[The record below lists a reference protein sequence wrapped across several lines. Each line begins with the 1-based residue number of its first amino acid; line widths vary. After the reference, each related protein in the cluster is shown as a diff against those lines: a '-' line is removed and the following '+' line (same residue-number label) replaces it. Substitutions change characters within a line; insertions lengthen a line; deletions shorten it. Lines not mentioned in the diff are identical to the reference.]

1 MAFREG
7 PAHTKLMT
15 AVPNGKPRHWWRLSY
30 ESRLFVA
37 AIVTGSPG
45 LLVAELLLW
54 HSGYSSQTKITITA
68 LLLVTWIITAV
79 TLRNSIV
86 RPLQT
91 TTNMV
96 AALREEDFSFRARG
110 ATRDDALGELV
121 LEINL
126 LSDTLQTRRV
136 ESLEAVALLKKV
148 VMEIDVAV
156 FTFDPHRHLKIVN
169 RAGEQLLATSAERLL
184 GKTAHDLHLEPLL
197 RADIKHPVFMRF
209 AGKEGRWAIRY
220 TTFRENGIPH
230 ELLIISDLSRAL
242 REEERLAW
250 QRLIRVLGHELN
262 NSLAPIKSIAGTLRV
277 LASREQ
283 LGPEWQVDMRKGLE
297 VIETRADALSR
308 FMQAYTKLAKLPA
321 PTMKRVE
328 LPRLI
333 QRVASMESRVPVKV
347 ESGADVAV
355 DADADQLEQLLINI
369 IRNAADASLDGSLRE
384 HGPVEVSWQVED
396 SIVEIAIRDEG
407 PGLLNNTN
415 LFVPFF
421 TTKAGGSGIGLVLSR
436 QIAESHGGSVTLANR
451 TDRRGCEALVTFPVH
466 IPGQESEEQT

>member
-1 MAFREG
+1 MPREQRRRG
-7 PAHTKLMT
+7 LH
-15 AVPNGKPRHWWRLSY
+15 LSY
-30 ESRLFVA
+30 EGRLLLA
-37 AIVTGSPG
+37 AFITGSPG
-45 LLVAELLLW
+45 ILVAEILLW
-54 HSGYSSQTKITITA
+54 NSTHTNEAK
-68 LLLVTWIITAV
+68 VTLTVVLAV
-79 TLRNSIV
+79 AWMVAAFTLRNRIV

-121 LEINL
+121 LEVNL
-126 LSDTLQTRRV
+126 LSDTLQKRRV
-136 ESLEAVALLKKV
+136 EGLEAVALLKKV
-148 VMEIDVAV
+148 VGEIDVAV
-156 FTFDPHRHLKIVN
+156 FTFDPHRQLKIVN
-169 RAGEQLLATSAERLL
+169 RAGEQLLAISADRLL
-184 GKTAHDLHLEPLL
+184 GKTAHELHLEPLL
-197 RADIKHPVFMRF
+197 RSDIKHPVFMRF
-209 AGKEGRWAIRY
+209 AGKEGRWAIRN

-277 LASREQ
+277 MTSREQ
-283 LGPEWQVDMRKGLE
+283 KAPDWCEDLSRGLE

-308 FMQAYTKLAKLPA
+308 FMQAYTRLAKMPA
-321 PTMKRVE
+321 PTLRQID
-328 LPRLI
+328 LPKLI
-333 QRVASMESRVPVKV
+333 QRVATMESRVSVQVATGEPVM
-347 ESGADVAV
+347 V

-369 IRNAADASLDGSLRE
+369 IRNAADANLDPSVRE
-384 HGPVEVSWQVED
+384 HGSVQVKWKVED
-396 SIVEIAIRDEG
+396 SMVEIAIVDEG

-436 QIAESHGGSVTLANR
+436 QIAEAHGGTVTLMNR
-451 TDRRGCEALVTFPVH
+451 TDRPGCEALVTLPAITEANGIEV
-466 IPGQESEEQT
+466 